1 MARRELFTFNSDAGE
16 GIPRG
21 MTSTPPISSSINR
34 KISMTSPSLV
44 SVLGSSARRSISR
57 SRRSSSVPFIPSPR
71 RLEVAMDLRPRSPKK
86 HQGVKGEFNSP
97 TKTRTGAHE
106 TSNRSYLNTPP
117 RIDSCSRA
125 GQSRT
130 PSRSQCD
137 RFIPNRSHMR
147 IELSRANLFSAEKS
161 RIVAMEKKVSQPL
174 EQTEQNDSNNSTVSN
189 SEILTPIQAEYRSR
203 VRGSL
208 LNISADEMNGNNVS
222 LSTSLRS
229 VTSLDSE
236 MNHSTPTGF
245 NAVIPSFP
253 SDDYDENLVYAN
265 IPTDHE
271 TGNTENI
278 DPYGRVLSFRSN
290 LEETSFSSL
299 DSSMT
304 TPSQSQRVIDPYTF
318 NNLRVFDN
326 SGDRAFDERSG
337 GGFNGSSTIKATR
350 KINAAPTRILDA
362 PELVDDYYLNLIS
375 WGKDNVLAVALGQCV
390 YLWNATTGD
399 IHHLLTLSGQED
411 FVTSVRWAD
420 MSGHTNYLAVGT
432 NDGPVQ
438 IWDTSANKK
447 VRTLGGHTAR
457 VGSLAW
463 NQHMLSSGGRDSIIV
478 QHDVRSA
485 SHIVSNYIGHTQEVC
500 GLEWNDDG
508 TTLASGG
515 NENYLC
521 IWDAAMSM
529 RRSGNTRGDLTNT
542 SRQSPR
548 LTLTQHQAAVK
559 ALAWCPFH
567 RGQLASGGGT
577 ADRTIKFWNSN
588 SGAVL
593 NSIDTGSQVC
603 SLLWSKHNKELCSSH
618 GFSENQLIL
627 WRYPNMTKIQEF
639 KGHTARVLHMEQSPD
654 GASVVSAAADETLRF
669 WDVFGSPP
677 SKRDHDLLSFSS
689 LGRFA
694 GPASILR

>member
-1 MARRELFTFNSDAGE
+1 MSFH
-16 GIPRG
+16 
-21 MTSTPPISSSINR
+21 
-34 KISMTSPSLV
+34 
-44 SVLGSSARRSISR
+44 
-57 SRRSSSVPFIPSPR
+57 PSPR

-86 HQGVKGEFNSP
+86 HQGVKTDFNSP
-97 TKTRTGAHE
+97 TKTRTGMQE
-106 TSNRSYLNTPP
+106 SSNRSYLNTPP
-117 RIDSCSRA
+117 RIDSCLHGRNSA
-125 GQSRT
+125 T

-147 IELSRANLFSAEKS
+147 LELSRANLFSTEKS
-161 RIVAMEKKVSQPL
+161 RMIAIEKKVSQRFGHSA
-174 EQTEQNDSNNSTVSN
+174 QNDTNTSTVSN
-189 SEILTPIQAEYRSR
+189 SEILTPVQAEYRSR
-203 VRGSL
+203 LRGSL
-208 LNISADEMNGNNVS
+208 LNISADELNTNNGS
-222 LSTSLRS
+222 RSTSLRS

-236 MNHSTPTGF
+236 MTPTTSIGF
-245 NAVIPSFP
+245 HAVVPSFP
-253 SDDYDENLVYAN
+253 TDDHEENLVYAN
-265 IPTDHE
+265 IPPDDE
-271 TGNTENI
+271 NAEAENI
-278 DPYGRVLSFRSN
+278 DPSGRILSFRSN
-290 LEETSFSSL
+290 LNDSSFSSL
-299 DSSMT
+299 DSSMS
-304 TPSQSQRVIDPYTF
+304 TPSRRQRVIDPYSF

-326 SGDRAFDERSG
+326 CGDLAFNDSIG
-337 GGFNGSSTIKATR
+337 GSINGASTIKNTR
-350 KINAAPTRILDA
+350 KINSAPTRILDA

-375 WGKDNVLAVALGQCV
+375 WGKDNVLAVALGQNV
-390 YLWNATTGD
+390 YLWNAATGD
-399 IHHLLTLSGQED
+399 IHHLLTLPGQED

-420 MSGHTNYLAVGT
+420 LSGHTNYLAVGT
-432 NDGPVQ
+432 NDGPVE
-438 IWDTSANKK
+438 IWDTLAMKK

-463 NQHMLSSGGRDSIIV
+463 NQHVLSSGGRDSIIV

-485 SHIVSNYIGHTQEVC
+485 NHIVSNYIGHTQEVC
-500 GLEWNDDG
+500 GLEWNEDG

-521 IWDAAMSM
+521 IWDAAMSL
-529 RRSGNTRGDLTNT
+529 RRSGNNRGDSSST

-593 NSIDTGSQVC
+593 NSVDTGSQVC

-677 SKRDHDLLSFSS
+677 SKCDHELLSFSS

>member
-1 MARRELFTFNSDAGE
+1 MIRRDLDTYNSGAREELS
-16 GIPRG
+16 RG
-21 MTSTPPISSSINR
+21 ASGTPARSSSANR
-34 KISMTSPSLV
+34 KISTTSPSLV
-44 SVLGSSARRSISR
+44 SVLGSSTRRSTSKTGAFTLM
-57 SRRSSSVPFIPSPR
+57 PFNPSPR

-86 HQGVKGEFNSP
+86 HHGVKTDFDSP
-97 TKTRTGAHE
+97 TKTRTDVHE
-106 TSNRSYLNTPP
+106 TSSGSYLNTPP
-117 RIDSCSRA
+117 QIDSCSR
-125 GQSRT
+125 SRHNST

-147 IELSRANLFSAEKS
+147 LELSRANLFSAEKS
-161 RIVAMEKKVSQPL
+161 RMIAIEKKISQGVG
-174 EQTEQNDSNNSTVSN
+174 ETSSNDTNTSTISN
-189 SEILTPIQAEYRSR
+189 SEILTPVQAEYRSR
-203 VRGSL
+203 LRGSL
-208 LNISADEMNGNNVS
+208 LNISADEMNINNVS
-222 LSTSLRS
+222 RSSSLRS

-236 MNHSTPTGF
+236 IVNTISNGF

-253 SDDYDENLVYAN
+253 SDDHGENLVYAH
-265 IPTDHE
+265 IPSDHE
-271 TGNTENI
+271 NGDTENI
-278 DPYGRVLSFRSN
+278 DPCTRVLSFRSN
-290 LEETSFSSL
+290 FNDTSFSSVER
-299 DSSMT
+299 SIS
-304 TPSQSQRVIDPYTF
+304 TPSRRQKVIDPYTL
-318 NNLRVFDN
+318 NNLRVFD
-326 SGDRAFDERSG
+326 SCGDLAFNESIG
-337 GGFNGSSTIKATR
+337 GGVNGASTIKNTR
-350 KINAAPTRILDA
+350 KIHAAPTRILDA

-375 WGKDNVLAVALGQCV
+375 WGKDNVLAVALGQNV
-390 YLWNATTGD
+390 YLWNAATGD
-399 IHHLLTLSGQED
+399 IHHLLNLTGQED
-411 FVTSVRWAD
+411 FVTSVRWAE

-438 IWDTSANKK
+438 IWDTSAMKK

-463 NQHMLSSGGRDSIIV
+463 NQHVLSSGGRDSIIV

-485 SHIVSNYIGHTQEVC
+485 NHVISNYIGHTQEVC
-500 GLEWNDDG
+500 GLEWNEDG
-508 TTLASGG
+508 TSLASGG

-521 IWDAAMSM
+521 IWDATMSS
-529 RRSGNTRGDLTNT
+529 RRSSNNRGDMTST
-542 SRQSPR
+542 SRESPR

-593 NSIDTGSQVC
+593 NSVDTGSQVC

-677 SKRDHDLLSFSS
+677 SKRDHDLFSFSS